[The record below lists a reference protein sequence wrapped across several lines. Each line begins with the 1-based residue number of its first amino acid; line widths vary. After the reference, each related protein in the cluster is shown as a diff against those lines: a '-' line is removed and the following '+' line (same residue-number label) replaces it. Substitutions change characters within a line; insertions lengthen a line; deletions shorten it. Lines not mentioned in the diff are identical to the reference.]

1 VRPPQLPSR
10 AANDDGAENFAYLL
24 FIKISETTSMI
35 NVQEGGAP
43 AEANDWNRPAG
54 LTWHGYL
61 VQLLHIAS
69 SIEHALLVQYLYA
82 AYSLSSENISQ
93 PDDLN
98 KLNVWRNLILSI
110 AKEEM
115 GHLLTVQNVLCLL
128 GGQMELVRENYPWD
142 SNFYPFEF
150 HLERLTM
157 GSLALYIYAEM
168 GDEPHHDTYLDGLFV
183 ELAEKHLIE
192 RAEQAERQQLGDRAN
207 KIRKSL
213 IELRTPGVHRV
224 GVLYGHIIEI
234 LNDPNRIPDSHF
246 YNSSVLYQTS
256 TAEWSRGYW
265 AESPVELMTDV
276 REFTNRVRDTLANAA
291 TRKKIAAHA
300 ADANIMIDT
309 VATRQQ
315 AVAALKRIA
324 AQGEGE
330 LFHLE
335 SHFLRFS
342 AIMTDFLEFRQRNP
356 QWEPWTHRVATDP
369 HVRWSHERQTGSTI
383 THPLSEKWAN
393 LFNLRYRMLLTYLS
407 HSFQLSRDDGQA
419 RLRGAVVH
427 KVFAEMYNLKAIAGI
442 LVRLPLTDQKNDKR
456 RAGPP
461 FQMPYTLA
469 ISMDPMERWRLH
481 QDLIEGARELG
492 CDLQKRSKPPAA
504 DFLQM
509 MRELDNTS
517 DQWLKQVITG
527 LTRDGGPPQ

>member
-1 VRPPQLPSR
+1 
-10 AANDDGAENFAYLL
+10 
-24 FIKISETTSMI
+24 MI
-35 NVQEGGAP
+35 NNHQAGAAADP
-43 AEANDWNRPAG
+43 IDWNCPPG

-69 SIEHALLVQYLYA
+69 SIEHALLIQYLYA
-82 AYSLSSENISQ
+82 AYSLGSEKAPQSA
-93 PDDLN
+93 DVN
-98 KLNVWRNLILSI
+98 KVNVWRNLILSI

-150 HLERLTM
+150 HLERLTT

-168 GDEPHHDTYLDGLFV
+168 GDEPHDDKYWNDLFV
-183 ELAEKHLIE
+183 ELAAKHLSE
-192 RAEQAERQQLGDRAN
+192 RAEQAEKQQRVDRAN

-213 IELRTPGVHRV
+213 NELREPGVHRV
-224 GVLYGHIIEI
+224 GVLYEHIIAI
-234 LNDPNRIPDSHF
+234 LNDPDRIPDSHLQ
-246 YNSSVLYQTS
+246 NSTVLFQTS
-256 TAEWSRGYW
+256 AAEWNRGYW
-265 AESPVELMTDV
+265 ATPVQLMTDLRKYTDRV
-276 REFTNRVRDTLANAA
+276 REKLTDAVTLKEIADHA
-291 TRKKIAAHA
+291 T
-300 ADANIMIDT
+300 DANIMIDT

-324 AQGEGE
+324 AQGEGK
-330 LFHLE
+330 LFHLQ
-335 SHFLRFS
+335 SHFHRFS
-342 AIMTDFLEFRQRNP
+342 AIMADFHEFRKKNSE
-356 QWEPWTHRVATDP
+356 WEPWTHHVANDP
-369 HVRWSHERQTGSTI
+369 HVRWPHEPETESTI

-407 HSFQLSRDDGQA
+407 HSFQLSRDQSQA
-419 RLRGAVVH
+419 RLRGAVIH

-442 LVRLPLTDQKNDKR
+442 LVRLPLKAQQNDER

-492 CDLQKRSKPPAA
+492 CDLQKQSVPPAS